1 MTEQNPSPIV
11 VAVGDDSID
20 SALAFAAAEAVAAGC
35 GVHLLHA
42 VHLFVQGGD
51 TVFAEPTD
59 EERLGR
65 KTLTA
70 AVERMREIADP
81 ATRVTADLQIGP
93 VVSTLVAESEDARM
107 IVLEHRDLSRMKRI
121 VTRSAAGGVAAR
133 ARVPVVSVPTGYAA
147 AASDPPPPVTVGVD
161 EIDQSEQLLRVA
173 GAAAKRRGAPL
184 HVVHTWSFP
193 NAYDD
198 LVMSNK
204 EETDWRER
212 AEREIQ
218 AVLDGLGDEVA
229 GVPVQIQARHARAA
243 EALVDASRTSQLVVV
258 GRHDPL
264 MPIGSHVGPVA
275 RALLHTSACPVMLL
289 DTQPE

>member
-1 MTEQNPSPIV
+1 MTEQNPMPIV

-20 SALAFAAAEAVAAGC
+20 SALAFAAAEAVASGC

-65 KTLTA
+65 KTLNA
-70 AVERMREIADP
+70 ALERMREIADP
-81 ATRVTADLQIGP
+81 ATRITSDLQLGG
-93 VVSTLVAESEDARM
+93 VVATLVAESEDARM

-121 VTRSAAGGVAAR
+121 VTRSVAGGVAAR
-133 ARVPVVSVPTGYAA
+133 ARVPVVSVPTGYTAA
-147 AASDPPPPVTVGVD
+147 AADAPVTVGVD
-161 EIDQSEQLLRVA
+161 AIDQSEQLLRVA
-173 GAAAKRRGAPL
+173 GATAKRRGAPL

-198 LVMSNK
+198 LVMSNE

-212 AEREIQ
+212 AELEIQ
-218 AVLDGLGDEVA
+218 ALLDGLGEEVA
-229 GVPVQIQARHARAA
+229 GVPVRIEARHARAA

>member
-1 MTEQNPSPIV
+1 MTDQNPMPVV

-20 SALAFAAAEAVAAGC
+20 SALAFAAAEAVASGC

-65 KTLTA
+65 KTLNA
-70 AVERMREIADP
+70 ALERMREIADP
-81 ATRVTADLQIGP
+81 ATRITSDLQLGG
-93 VVSTLVAESEDARM
+93 VVATLVAESEDARM
-107 IVLEHRDLSRMKRI
+107 IVLEHRDLSRMKRL
-121 VTRSAAGGVAAR
+121 VTRSVAGGVAAR
-133 ARVPVVSVPTGYAA
+133 ARVPVVSVPTGYTPSTTDTPA
-147 AASDPPPPVTVGVD
+147 PVTVGVD
-161 EIDQSEQLLRVA
+161 AIDQSEQLLRTA
-173 GAAAKRRGAPL
+173 GAAAKRRGATL

-198 LVMSNK
+198 LVMSNQ
-204 EETDWRER
+204 EETEWRER

-218 AVLDGLGDEVA
+218 AVLDGLGDAVA
-229 GVPVQIQARHARAA
+229 GVPVRIEARHARAA

-264 MPIGSHVGPVA
+264 MPVGSHVGPVA
-275 RALLHTSACPVMLL
+275 RALLHASACPVMLL